1 MGFAGA
7 APLMKQTISEV
18 QLSPTQPCTQGN
30 SLPPARPQSSARQ
43 PRKLQKLPPKV
54 ITSTTPVPP
63 CTADIDPIF
72 RPKSPTPSIHS
83 VDSTKTTSSTNS
95 GDVFTGLSQDTEV
108 SAESMGPA
116 VMMTPLEDLDYNPKL
131 VRVVLDLFDYQR
143 LDWTMIAE
151 PVQRMWGVAMTSG
164 TILTILQ
171 QNGRI
176 QRTLW
181 WD

>member
-1 MGFAGA
+1 
-7 APLMKQTISEV
+7 
-18 QLSPTQPCTQGN
+18 
-30 SLPPARPQSSARQ
+30 
-43 PRKLQKLPPKV
+43 
-54 ITSTTPVPP
+54 
-63 CTADIDPIF
+63 
-72 RPKSPTPSIHS
+72 
-83 VDSTKTTSSTNS
+83 
-95 GDVFTGLSQDTEV
+95 
-108 SAESMGPA
+108 MGPA